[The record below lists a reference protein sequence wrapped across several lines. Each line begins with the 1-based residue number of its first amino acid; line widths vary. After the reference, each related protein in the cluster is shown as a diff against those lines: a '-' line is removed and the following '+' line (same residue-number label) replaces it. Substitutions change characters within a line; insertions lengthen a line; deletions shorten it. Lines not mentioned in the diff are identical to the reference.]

1 MRKHLQLK
9 HVRAGQ
15 EMLLMWIFLL
25 SDRRTWISVTFVLA
39 LLLAI
44 SAMGNVGLF
53 LKARS
58 EGQHGGGDYRYH
70 PLREM
75 NGEASHTFT
84 SAACEAEDAQDQ
96 SQTLL

>member
-1 MRKHLQLK
+1 
-9 HVRAGQ
+9 
-15 EMLLMWIFLL
+15 
-25 SDRRTWISVTFVLA
+25 
-39 LLLAI
+39 
-44 SAMGNVGLF
+44 MGNVGLF